1 MRATPELGDRGVF
14 PTNLSQMQKELTLSF
29 SIIPFAEEGEVYDES
44 DVFLVPLQTVQIT
57 EKAND
62 TAFKDNFVSWC
73 GADLRLTALKCAMA
87 EEGYVMRFVNYSPK
101 IRTLTVKRTDF
112 ISKLFFFNVLE
123 ERKKYVRKMIRSAS
137 KSSRLKL
144 QHLFSKANK
153 TLNRPK

>member
-1 MRATPELGDRGVF
+1 
-14 PTNLSQMQKELTLSF
+14 MQKELTLSF

-62 TAFKDNFVSWC
+62 TAFKDNFASWS

-101 IRTLTVKRTDF
+101 IRTFTVKRTDF
-112 ISKLFFFNVLE
+112 ISKLFFSNVLE

-144 QHLFSKANK
+144 
-153 TLNRPK
+153 